1 MFFTK
6 VTAFLEKNSLPLFY
20 LFLAAAIFIRVVEDL
35 FLNRW
40 GIHSGAVFPYRH
52 PNYFPLYSNIFLIF
66 EWSFLLAGAVL
77 LLTSKR
83 RWGALVA
90 GLGMAMSITQM
101 LQNQKILMLV
111 VLLIVACVPP
121 ENSEGSRWF
130 LRWQIVLVYIF
141 AALSKIFAE
150 FSTGMTLA
158 KISPV
163 ALTDSAY
170 LVISWI
176 VIAIELLIPFFLLK
190 KREWAWL
197 AVVVLHGGFSL
208 FMRDLAAFTLT
219 MFALTSLFYYSHKN
233 ASATASLE

>member
-40 GIHSGAVFPYRH
+40 GIHSGTIFPYRH
-52 PNYFPLYSNIFLIF
+52 PNYFPLYSNVFLVI
-66 EWSFLLAGAVL
+66 EWTLLLAGAAL
-77 LLTSKR
+77 LLTEKR
-83 RWGALVA
+83 RWGAVVA
-90 GLGMAMSITQM
+90 ALGMAMSLSQM
-101 LQNQKILMLV
+101 LQNQKILLLW
-111 VLLIVACVPP
+111 VLLIVAFAPP

-130 LRWQIVLVYIF
+130 LRWQIVLVYVF

-150 FSTGMTLA
+150 FSTGATLA
-158 KISPV
+158 KIFPV

-176 VIAIELLIPFFLLK
+176 IIVIELLIPILLLK
-190 KREWAWL
+190 KRQWAWL
-197 AVVVLHGGFSL
+197 AVVILHGGFSL

-219 MFALTSLFYYSHKN
+219 MFALTSLFYN
-233 ASATASLE
+233 SAQSSSVTG

>member
-40 GIHSGAVFPYRH
+40 GIHSGMIFPYRH
-52 PNYFPLYSNIFLIF
+52 PNFFPLYSSIFLIL
-66 EWSFLLAGAVL
+66 EWSFMIVGAVL
-77 LLTSKR
+77 LLTAKR

-90 GLGMAMSITQM
+90 ALGMAMSLSQM
-101 LQNQKILMLV
+101 LQNQKILMLL
-111 VLLIVACVPP
+111 VLLIVAASPP
-121 ENSEGSRWF
+121 ENSAGSRWF

-150 FSTGMTLA
+150 FSTGATLA

-170 LVISWI
+170 LIISWI
-176 VIAIELLIPFFLLK
+176 VIAIELLIPFFLMK

-197 AVVVLHGGFSL
+197 AIVILHGGFSL
-208 FMRDLAAFTLT
+208 FMRDLAAFTLAI
-219 MFALTSLFYYSHKN
+219 FALTALFYYSDQN
-233 ASATASLE
+233 LSTDT